1 MRTTPRVKQGD
12 KGTIISLL
20 EETSSTKNLA
30 KMMTPYQRS
39 DVGIP
44 SSSNIVGRGEP
55 GRNMRSSTQAKAP
68 LSSNSPASAPAP
80 APAAGSHPST
90 PSTPRLAQ
98 LGASDAGTPSMF
110 NRVVPELPDQ
120 GGRNLRSSQQPKA
133 PPSSNSPASAPAPA
147 PAAGPPVL
155 ASAPAPAPAAGPP
168 VLASDAEKNT
178 VTLRDWSF
186 TKLIANSKHLG
197 FRAVGK
203 LSYHPGQNASAYGT
217 DWFSTEI
224 RGIHSNG
231 IVVSSNNSLY
241 TLDGPAAAARH
252 NDQRRLAEIMQPFCL
267 SIWPSNAHSL
277 FEQLSKFFLSDKYV
291 PPTPSRCVL

>member
-1 MRTTPRVKQGD
+1 MPRVKE
-12 KGTIISLL
+12 GTIISLL

-39 DVGIP
+39 DVGIS
-44 SSSNIVGRGEP
+44 SSSNIVVRKEP
-55 GRNMRSSTQAKAP
+55 GRNLRSISQAKAP

-98 LGASDAGTPSMF
+98 LGARDAGTPSMF

-155 ASAPAPAPAAGPP
+155 A
-168 VLASDAEKNT
+168 LDAEKNT

-186 TKLIANSKHLG
+186 TKLISNSKHLG

-252 NDQRRLAEIMQPFCL
+252 NDQQRLAKIMQPFCL